1 MISYTETEQR
11 QTVMALSNDR
21 SIIFEQPLNER
32 FRTLMRLD
40 MLFRQ
45 ADFGIQ
51 GEEEW
56 HSRLA
61 IDTLM
66 DILEILTR
74 GDTRSELIKELERV
88 TATLGRLSENPGV
101 DGDRLHYF
109 VTQCNQ
115 VIQRLRIQHGQLGA
129 ALRKDEMLTAIMQR
143 SGIAGG
149 TCAFDLPSYHRW
161 LQQPAGRRQQALEDW
176 FAVLD
181 GVRQACDLILRLVR
195 DSAVPRPQVARD
207 GTYQRNLDRGTPYQ
221 LIRVELPADSPWFA
235 EISGSKHFITIRFME
250 QPDTTQRAAQ
260 AERDV
265 EFILSCCVL

>member
-1 MISYTETEQR
+1 
-11 QTVMALSNDR
+11 
-21 SIIFEQPLNER
+21 
-32 FRTLMRLD
+32 MRLE

-61 IDTLM
+61 VDTLTS
-66 DILEILTR
+66 ILEIFTR

-88 TATLGRLSENPGV
+88 VSTLNRLTETPGV
-101 DGDRLHYF
+101 DADRLHYF
-109 VTQCNQ
+109 VSQCGQ
-115 VIQRLRIQHGQLGA
+115 IIERLRIQHGPLGA
-129 ALRKDEMLTAIMQR
+129 ELRKDEMLTSVIQR

-149 TCAFDLPSYHRW
+149 TCAFDLPGYHHW
-161 LQQPAGRRQQALEDW
+161 LQQPALYRQQTLEDW

-181 GVRQACDLILRLVR
+181 GVRQACDLILQLTR

-221 LIRVELPADSPWFA
+221 LIRVHLPADSPWFA
-235 EISGSKHFITIRFME
+235 EISGNKHFITVRFME
-250 QPDTTQRAAQ
+250 QPDTTMRAAQ
-260 AERDV
+260 ADRDV
-265 EFILSCCVL
+265 EFVLRCCVL